1 MYCSLPGPCSEARI
15 NLISAMHGAWR
26 ARLRVSPR
34 SITMTMTIQQYSG
47 ICCAMAESMGTAMS
61 ADAEAD
67 LLV

>member
-1 MYCSLPGPCSEARI
+1 
-15 NLISAMHGAWR
+15 MHGAWR

-61 ADAEAD
+61 ADAVAD